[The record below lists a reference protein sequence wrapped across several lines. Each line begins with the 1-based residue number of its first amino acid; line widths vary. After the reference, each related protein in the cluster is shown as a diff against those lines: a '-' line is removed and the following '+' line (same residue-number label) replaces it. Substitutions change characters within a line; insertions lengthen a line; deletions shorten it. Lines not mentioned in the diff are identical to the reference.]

1 MGTFLFDNNILDN
14 SAAGNEMPDR
24 TERNKLPHEW
34 CWTPA
39 MVHLGT
45 YSFMNISQRLKL
57 PEDAV
62 TAAETHELLYCKG
75 LRSSRSITG
84 MK

>member
-14 SAAGNEMPDR
+14 SAAGNEMASG

-34 CWTPA
+34 YWTPA

-45 YSFMNISQRLKL
+45 YPCMNISQKLKL
-57 PEDAV
+57 PEDA
-62 TAAETHELLYCKG
+62 
-75 LRSSRSITG
+75 SN
-84 MK
+84 